1 MEIKLRLTPSQRLVL
16 ENALFGR
23 VPREGAAFIL
33 AGVSVGKKT
42 LRLTGHRCWGVR
54 DDGFVDA
61 SSGHIELRAGALI
74 DAVNRA
80 SEAGCALIEAHS
92 HPGSSVARFSSV
104 DEKGIE
110 QIVPYMLGSLPVQ
123 VYGATVW
130 GREGFEGRVWRTSS
144 DRHDGFSSLEVAG
157 ASQGRPD
164 SPPLQW
170 IGRADPAMD
179 LRADRLERAIGARA
193 RQRIAQT
200 RFGLVGL
207 GGLGANQLVSL
218 LSIGARRFILV
229 DPDLLKEEN
238 VDRIPYATAK
248 DARRGVSKV
257 ALAAR
262 YVRSKVPGAEILTI
276 DRGLETPEAL
286 EALKEADLLL
296 GAVDTY
302 VARLILTRFAAAYLL
317 PYLDSGTGVRVAD
330 GVVRDMGGRVT
341 VLLPGE
347 RCLVCAG
354 RIHARELSYELSDEP
369 ERALTRKRGYVTGLD
384 VPQPMVATLNGAVA
398 NLAATEALGLLTGIK
413 RPAEQ
418 LYYDA
423 LSGTVSE
430 VAFSEREHCRICQG
444 LLGLADAADVGH
456 GYAPVANSATGK
468 AP

>member
-1 MEIKLRLTPSQRLVL
+1 MEIKLRLTPGQHRLL

-33 AGVSVGKKT
+33 AGVSVGKKQ
-42 LRLTGHRCWGVR
+42 LRLTGHRCWGIR
-54 DDGFVDA
+54 DEEFVDA
-61 SSGHIELRAGALI
+61 GSGHIELRPAALI

-80 SEAGCALIEAHS
+80 VEAGCALIEAHS
-92 HPGSSVARFSSV
+92 HPSSSVARFSSL
-104 DEKGIE
+104 DEKGLE
-110 QIVPYMLGSLPVQ
+110 QVVPYMLGSLPVR

-130 GREGFEGRVWRTSS
+130 GREGFQGRVWRSAS
-144 DRHDGFSSLEVAG
+144 DRHLEFSDLEVTG
-157 ASQGRPD
+157 GSQSRPD
-164 SPPLQW
+164 SPLVPRT
-170 IGRADPAMD
+170 IREPAVD

-193 RQRIAQT
+193 RQRVAQT

-238 VDRIPYATAK
+238 VDRIPYATAG

-286 EALKEADLLL
+286 KALKEADLLL

-354 RIHARELSYELSDEP
+354 RINARELSYELSDEV
-369 ERALTRKRGYVTGLD
+369 ERVLARKRGYVTGLD

-423 LSGTVSE
+423 LGGTVSE

-444 LLGLADAADVGH
+444 LLGLADAADVAH
-456 GYAPVANSATGK
+456 GYVPMTNSAPAK